1 MKYHSTQI
9 PEISIT
15 HYYIDGFC
23 FCVIKVYTS
32 IPVTFAPSI
41 ILPFELNLQ
50 HIESRD
56 HLCSYLLA
64 RQKTYFLRSQLV
76 CLEI

>member
-1 MKYHSTQI
+1 MKYHSIQI
-9 PEISIT
+9 PEISKT
-15 HYYIDGFC
+15 HDYIDGC
-23 FCVIKVYTS
+23 CVCVIKV
-32 IPVTFAPSI
+32 TFGPSI

-50 HIESRD
+50 RIESRD

>member
-1 MKYHSTQI
+1 MKCHSIQI
-9 PEISIT
+9 PEINIT
-15 HYYIDGFC
+15 HYNDSFN
-23 FCVIKVYTS
+23 FCVIN
-32 IPVTFAPSI
+32 IPVTFVPFI